1 MATSDMI
8 NNVTL
13 LVISILL
20 SALPPIVFVGI
31 RQAVKINRQ
40 EVVRDLAAVF
50 TLPDSRNEGPIPS
63 FEFVK
68 YKYFFHR
75 VGEDNDEEPRDHSLS
90 SWLIGAVPLILLLF
104 LLSYLAVMSIEP
116 YVFDFVGKSLGAS
129 TNQKPSLDME
139 PTPMWVWSLCASLSG
154 GYVFMIRSF
163 YRAIN
168 NFDFS
173 PMSLVGAC
181 NNLLVGIIGAQIL
194 TCVVLNPL
202 ANATMLHESVIS
214 AVLLFSFAIGYL
226 PDSATRTILW
236 RSDLGNFK
244 RENRDIYK
252 SSLTTPVEIIDGI
265 DTETRDRLA
274 DYHIRSTQNL
284 ATANPL
290 MLFVETPFGVY
301 QIMDWVAQA
310 QLCCSVGPEALVK
323 LWRIGIRT
331 LFDLER
337 AALDDNCRDDQLLRK
352 IGAILLPIQACPE
365 QNIDYN
371 ANTKQSP
378 EITSEIIAN
387 IVVRLDDPHVHRLR
401 QIYIRIGNRI
411 GSDSRRFPNT
421 GRYSQGSNPASSDTS
436 SAPA

>member
-1 MATSDMI
+1 MI
-8 NNVTL
+8 NNITL
-13 LVISILL
+13 FSISILL

-40 EVVRDLAAVF
+40 EIVRDLAAVF

-75 VGEDNDEEPRDHSLS
+75 VGESSNEEPRDHPWS
-90 SWLIGAVPLILLLF
+90 SWFIGAIPLVLLLF
-104 LLSYLAVMSIEP
+104 LLCYFAVLSLNP
-116 YVFDFVGKSLGAS
+116 YVFDSIGHSIGISIDQKSA
-129 TNQKPSLDME
+129 LDVK

-181 NNLLVGIIGAQIL
+181 NNLLVGVIGAQIL

-202 ANATMLHESVIS
+202 ANATMLHESIIS
-214 AVLLFSFAIGYL
+214 VVLLFSFAIGYL

-252 SSLTTPVEIIDGI
+252 SSLTTPVEIIDRI

-337 AALDDNCRDDQLLRK
+337 AALDDNCRDDQLLLK
-352 IGAILLPIQACPE
+352 IGAILLPTQTGSERNGSDNSDINYTA
-365 QNIDYN
+365 
-371 ANTKQSP
+371 
-378 EITSEIIAN
+378 EIVNEIVAS

-421 GRYSQGSNPASSDTS
+421 QRRSQGSNATS
-436 SAPA
+436 SGTSAAPA